1 MFPEEATSALDLQ
14 AMEAVDALSP
24 QQDDMSDSDD
34 HAGTHAHIFTPPFTP
49 PREVP
54 KAWAGKEGGKE
65 EGELEHPTLR
75 KCAAVQHMQA
85 LICQSHIQ
93 RLTSSDDE
101 SSGEVLIVGD
111 AMKAR
116 LEEKMATVELLQ
128 KMRLRQSFYELEKSF
143 DPAAYLVEPASKK
156 YGHVRA
162 RKRHSVITMETD
174 RATERP
180 VPMAAPAAARPLKTS
195 KARPLKT
202 QRNLSVCVALSDDR
216 GSTDKP
222 DVKLEWSALK
232 ASPTAT
238 PCNMHKV
245 GSDKPVCS
253 TEETSEVERLDLEDP
268 SVALKQT
275 WKQLLAEIRI
285 VKSTRVYQ

>member
-1 MFPEEATSALDLQ
+1 MNARDAG
-14 AMEAVDALSP
+14 VDTLFP
-24 QQDDMSDSDD
+24 QQDDMSDCDD

-65 EGELEHPTLR
+65 EGDLEHSTLR
-75 KCAAVQHMQA
+75 KCAAVQHLQA

-93 RLTSSDDE
+93 RLKSSDDE

-116 LEEKMATVELLQ
+116 LEEKMARVELLQ

-143 DPAAYLVEPASKK
+143 DPAAYNVEPAFQKR
-156 YGHVRA
+156 GRFRA

-174 RATERP
+174 GATERP
-180 VPMAAPAAARPLKTS
+180 VPMAAAPAAVRPLKTS

-202 QRNLSVCVALSDDR
+202 QRDLSVCMALSDDR
-216 GSTDKP
+216 GGTDQP

-232 ASPTAT
+232 ASPTGT

-245 GSDKPVCS
+245 RSDKPMCS
-253 TEETSEVERLDLEDP
+253 TEETSEIERLDLEDP

-275 WKQLLAEIRI
+275 WKQLLAEMRI